1 MTQTWHLYMASM
13 LEGIW
18 NNGMFFVL
26 FLFKK
31 CRKCTCD
38 LYTFALLCVLFFSF
52 PYYLPLFFCYHDH
65 LELELGSAEQLP
77 KKRKQRGIYN
87 LTPGGLKTERGK
99 VQDFAFQNTRKE
111 SWR

>member
-1 MTQTWHLYMASM
+1 MEGSLYCFCLRNAESVHVICIRLRCCAS
-13 LEGIW
+13 
-18 NNGMFFVL
+18 
-26 FLFKK
+26 
-31 CRKCTCD
+31 C
-38 LYTFALLCVLFFSF
+38 FFSF

-65 LELELGSAEQLP
+65 LELELGSAEQFP

-99 VQDFAFQNTRKE
+99 VQDFAFQNTRKG